1 MCIISTAQHAK
12 PKVIGHI
19 DPCRAQLT
27 TLSIVERTYS
37 ALFLGV
43 SRDNWLL
50 PLMAK
55 AVIGVVVEGDESA
68 VLTLAEGVFKRATST
83 DRGDDRPAFLLH

>member
-1 MCIISTAQHAK
+1 
-12 PKVIGHI
+12 
-19 DPCRAQLT
+19 
-27 TLSIVERTYS
+27 
-37 ALFLGV
+37 
-43 SRDNWLL
+43 
-50 PLMAK
+50 MAK

>member
-1 MCIISTAQHAK
+1 MDLGIRSTNHK
-12 PKVIGHI
+12 SPTNI
-19 DPCRAQLT
+19 P
-27 TLSIVERTYS
+27 